1 MSTKVRLKTFNAG
14 YVPNRST
21 LAGSLI
27 LAAEWIQENREDMDV
42 FDVLSDSD
50 LGVVDV
56 YYHKYKKN
64 QAF

>member
-21 LAGSLI
+21 LAASLI
-27 LAAEWIQENREDMDV
+27 LAAEWIQENYEDVDV
-42 FDVLSDSD
+42 YDVLANPD
-50 LGVVDV
+50 LAVVDV
-56 YYHKYKKN
+56 YYHKYKKH